1 MESTNYFGPALDPT
15 GPALYW
21 GWACNPLPVIP
32 RYILGMGLPS
42 ETVGKGPACFWPWQE
57 PLFPAALPS
66 ALPEVPAVSVITRL
80 ALRMFSGLS
89 FTVTVSL
96 YSGTRSLSS
105 GRFTYTMPLYREKQG
120 RKHPMGCEE
129 CFP

>member
-1 MESTNYFGPALDPT
+1 MS
-15 GPALYW
+15 
-21 GWACNPLPVIP
+21 I
-32 RYILGMGLPS
+32 
-42 ETVGKGPACFWPWQE
+42 
-57 PLFPAALPS
+57 
-66 ALPEVPAVSVITRL
+66 ITRL

-96 YSGTRSLSS
+96 YSATRSLSS

-120 RKHPMGCEE
+120 RKHRVGCGE

>member
-1 MESTNYFGPALDPT
+1 M
-15 GPALYW
+15 
-21 GWACNPLPVIP
+21 
-32 RYILGMGLPS
+32 
-42 ETVGKGPACFWPWQE
+42 
-57 PLFPAALPS
+57 
-66 ALPEVPAVSVITRL
+66 SVITRL

-120 RKHPMGCEE
+120 RKHPVGCEE
-129 CFP
+129 PLGKDKDARQHSWVPTLLYPSIPPLGHTVLLM